1 MCART
6 MDVKMRAGANAMAT
20 TGPDNTKPKSQPT
33 EGQAG
38 EKMSDLTLQPQ
49 LQAHLGR
56 SLKAVYDALVEEPV
70 PERLLKLLDELERK
84 EKEKKSS

>member
-6 MDVKMRAGANAMAT
+6 MDVKMSAGPSAMAT
-20 TGPDNTKPKSQPT
+20 TGPDNRKPKPEPT
-33 EGQAG
+33 KNEAG
-38 EKMSDLTLQPQ
+38 DNLPETTLQPQ

-56 SLKAVYDALVEEPV
+56 NLKAVYQALVEEPV

-84 EKEKKSS
+84 EEKK